1 MQERGDAIASI
12 VMMNWPRFA
21 ELGWKSPSQCVRVY
35 RRDPEAW
42 RMDHA
47 AILGDI
53 QREKHSARSSVDPE
67 NQRIIEQVH
76 TLLKGGAS
84 AEDLHRLVVLDGS
97 PLSLRSAQIQ
107 WARFHG
113 HPLPASP
120 VDKLAGAL
128 AFNKENPNA
137 R

>member
-1 MQERGDAIASI
+1 
-12 VMMNWPRFA
+12 MMNWPRFA

-113 HPLPASP
+113 KPIPEDPVSQLLASQALRTPTPPKGLP
-120 VDKLAGAL
+120 
-128 AFNKENPNA
+128 
-137 R
+137 